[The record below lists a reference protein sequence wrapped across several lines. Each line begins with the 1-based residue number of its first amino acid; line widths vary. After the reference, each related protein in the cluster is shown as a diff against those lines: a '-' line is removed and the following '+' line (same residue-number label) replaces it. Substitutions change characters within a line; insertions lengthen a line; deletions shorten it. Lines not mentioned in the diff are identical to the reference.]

1 MPDAK
6 SIVGYNESEAAHKR
20 RVAQGKEAMLMA
32 APIAKT
38 NFDWATFTKKLP
50 LGSDE
55 NAVALR
61 KKLWKVFDLNGNNM
75 VSLAEFDRGLQ
86 AVFASKE
93 SLPILDV
100 LFRAKPAI
108 ARAFHAARA
117 ADQGKGDHHRRESDV
132 LNQRAGLNVD
142 EYISYSEFQ
151 PLLHY
156 FRQYMELWLM
166 FEAVD
171 TGGLN
176 YTTGCAGAPPATRP
190 KPFTSPA
197 RASHSP
203 HPPSAPYLLPTV
215 LSNPP
220 APSPSSHPHLI
231 PTSPPAPLLHSIYTL
246 HPCPARAQQQDQQ
259 HRPVVGR

>member
-132 LNQRAGLNVD
+132 LNQRAGLNAD

-176 YTTGCAGAPPATRP
+176 YTTGCAGDPPATRP

-203 HPPSAPYLLPTV
+203 HPPSAPRTRPQQSPRS
-215 LSNPP
+215 LS
-220 APSPSSHPHLI
+220 I
-231 PTSPPAPLLHSIYTL
+231 
-246 HPCPARAQQQDQQ
+246 
-259 HRPVVGR
+259 